1 MNSVQEDGRNESGP
15 RTDLQ
20 PRIRNPPM
28 IWKQIR
34 QLCLAGLVG
43 AAFVGSAQAHFLR
56 SKCCQSANDCGA
68 PAACAPA
75 APVAA
80 APATRAV
87 TVNCIEYVQEQ
98 RQVTCTVYKME
109 QR

>member
-1 MNSVQEDGRNESGP
+1 
-15 RTDLQ
+15 
-20 PRIRNPPM
+20 M

-34 QLCLAGLVG
+34 QLFLAGLVA

-75 APVAA
+75 A
-80 APATRAV
+80 APACHAV

-98 RQVTCTVYKME
+98 RQVTRTVYKMAQPQE
-109 QR
+109 TYTTCKLETYTVTQTQNIGCNRPVSET